1 MLQLLRHT
9 PARAARRATGAM
21 TCCCAKPARFLLRD
35 PTSTHD
41 LTTEDHMQRLNARR
55 TENSEG
61 WAVRAHIG
69 ASPLLQKQSKF
80 SSAFTEVR
88 LICGSAGH
96 VLEPVWENFL
106 RNLIRTPATLN
117 NQALLLPQCTVAG
130 WSNLACAPLHSY
142 VTQTQTC
149 ILHAMHAQC
158 SCIMHHAS
166 SIFLSCVLQ
175 SCTRTR

>member
-1 MLQLLRHT
+1 
-9 PARAARRATGAM
+9 M
-21 TCCCAKPARFLLRD
+21 TCCCAKPARFLLWD

-41 LTTEDHMQRLNARR
+41 LATEDHMQRLNARR

-80 SSAFTEVR
+80 SSALTEVR

-106 RNLIRTPATLN
+106 RNLIGTPATLN

-130 WSNLACAPLHSY
+130 WSNLTCAPLGE
-142 VTQTQTC
+142 VTQKLTTPL
-149 ILHAMHAQC
+149 ILISRHSHNHDTPVVPIRRGNQARPSAFGLP
-158 SCIMHHAS
+158 SL
-166 SIFLSCVLQ
+166 FNGD
-175 SCTRTR
+175 